1 MKLVAAI
8 LVLSGVGYNLLALAA
23 AVAFRLRRTKSSAYR
38 PPVSILKPLRGRDPM
53 FYEAL
58 RSHLTQDYPEFEIL
72 CGVADPDDPAL
83 EDVRRLQNEF
93 PSVPLSV
100 HITASDAPN
109 AKVGSMEILGRA
121 AKHEILLVSDGDIRV
136 KPDYLARVV
145 SPLADETVGIV
156 TCLYRGEVVAPRG
169 SLPNRDRTLP
179 SRDREGA
186 VSPLPKAPALAEA
199 LSIATDFAPGVLVA
213 HLLGTGGFALGATMV
228 FRQARLA
235 QIGGFAAI
243 REHLAD
249 DYQLGARIAAL
260 PSKVVLSDVVVS
272 TNLGAVSWSGAWKHQ
287 VRWARTIRVSR
298 PGGYW
303 GLLFTQVTLW
313 SVIAAALGLTSIAV
327 TGLVIRYAGA
337 AAALWALRTLSPGKL
352 LAVPIR
358 DLGGFVVWVAG
369 LGGNTVEWRNTRF
382 RLYRD
387 GRMRPL

>member
-8 LVLSGVGYNLLALAA
+8 LVLSGAGYNLLCLAA
-23 AVAFRLRRTKSSAYR
+23 AVAFRLRRSKPADYR
-38 PPVSILKPLRGRDPM
+38 PPVSILKPLRGRDPL

-93 PSVPLSV
+93 PSVPLSI

-109 AKVGSMEILGRA
+109 AKVGSLEVLGRA

-136 KPDYLARVV
+136 EHGYLARVV
-145 SPLADETVGIV
+145 GPLADERTGIV
-156 TCLYRGEVVAPRG
+156 TCLYRGEVMASG
-169 SLPNRDRTLP
+169 LSAL
-179 SRDREGA
+179 
-186 VSPLPKAPALAEA
+186 PALAEA

-228 FRQARLA
+228 FRKTSLAR
-235 QIGGFAAI
+235 IGGFAAI

-260 PSKVVLSDVVVS
+260 PSNVVLSGVVVS
-272 TNLGAVSWSGAWKHQ
+272 TNLGAVSWAGAWKHQ

-327 TGLVIRYAGA
+327 AGLVIRYAGA
-337 AAALWALRTLSPGKL
+337 AAALWALQTLSPGKL

-369 LGGNTVEWRNTRF
+369 LGGNTVEWRNSRF